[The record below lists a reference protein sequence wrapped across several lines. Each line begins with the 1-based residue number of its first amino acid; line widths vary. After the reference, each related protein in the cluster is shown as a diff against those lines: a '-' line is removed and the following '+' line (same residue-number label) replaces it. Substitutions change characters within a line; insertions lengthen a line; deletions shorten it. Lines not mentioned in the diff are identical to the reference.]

1 MTDAEWAQVRS
12 VIPVPA
18 WLLKRGGRPEAYC
31 HREMLDAVR
40 YLVDNGV
47 KWMAL
52 PVDFPYWRAVY
63 DFFRRWRSY
72 DYVRELH
79 ERLRRT
85 ARERS
90 GRNAEPSAGII
101 DSQSAI
107 SSRIGSSADG
117 AVSALRRA
125 SSTKHSAKQRRGDVV
140 FWKFKSNKP
149 IQHAAMV
156 IAKSGSSVT
165 IAQHT
170 SKYRTSTMAAA
181 RSRNHPYSVWIAH
194 VTPRW

>member
-1 MTDAEWAQVRS
+1 M
-12 VIPVPA
+12 
-18 WLLKRGGRPEAYC
+18 
-31 HREMLDAVR
+31 
-40 YLVDNGV
+40 
-47 KWMAL
+47 
-52 PVDFPYWRAVY
+52 
-63 DFFRRWRSY
+63 RRWK
-72 DYVRELH
+72 
-79 ERLRRT
+79 
-85 ARERS
+85 RS
-90 GRNAEPSAGII
+90 GRAWRPSPPSAWPAGPAGSAGQGRAEPSRKEAKVTWRKY
-101 DSQSAI
+101 DSQA
-107 SSRIGSSADG
+107 
-117 AVSALRRA
+117 
-125 SSTKHSAKQRRGDVV
+125 TPGDVV